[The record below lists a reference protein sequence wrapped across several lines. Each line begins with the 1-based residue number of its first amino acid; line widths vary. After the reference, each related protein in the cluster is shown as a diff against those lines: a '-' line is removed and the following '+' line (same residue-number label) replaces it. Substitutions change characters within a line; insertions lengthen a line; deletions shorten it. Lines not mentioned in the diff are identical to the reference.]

1 MIRLKTNFWLLA
13 LGLGALTALAS
24 VLLVG
29 VSAWFLASVALAG
42 LGPAA
47 LVFNFH
53 YPAALVRLLALTRTA
68 GKYGERVVGHEAALD
83 DQARHREALF
93 RSMAASEKTRSRG
106 WQLAQ
111 ADQLEAFLSNVEADD
126 FEPLRFS
133 FPLTI
138 MLICAVPLAVATT
151 LVVPLALGL
160 IIPMLCGLGIVNALA
175 ALNASACH
183 DAERDLR
190 DHAGRSLG
198 LAHAGLVSLDASGER
213 DVELTRIINRSRHA
227 EVAAATARRD
237 LAVASTVSSL
247 LGPAAACATIAVA
260 WSTGARAEGLLLP
273 VLIGFS
279 WLAFAELLAPVSK
292 QAFAHLQAKAARQR
306 LGAWTAHQSADQ
318 SVKTAVTPEKVIL
331 PLMSPDGV
339 QLGPD
344 CHLTLKPGE
353 PTAILGPSGSGK
365 TTALKCLGG
374 WLPWVGGTSH
384 PLGDEPSAR
393 ALTHLSLHDAVVM
406 RGTVREN
413 LFTDAED
420 DAIWDALSVTELDE
434 RVRKAGGLDASIR
447 QDVWSLGEARRL
459 ELTRALLSD
468 KPLILLDEPGE
479 HIRDDQARRIL
490 AGCLEHLSDRR
501 VVFVTHQPLLASLAH
516 HWEMVG

>member
-1 MIRLKTNFWLLA
+1 MMIRLKTNMWLLA

-47 LVFNFH
+47 LIFNFH

-83 DQARHREALF
+83 DQACHREGLF
-93 RSMAASEKTRSRG
+93 RGMAASQRTRSRG

-111 ADQLEAFLSNVEADD
+111 ADQLEAFLSDVEADD

-133 FPLTI
+133 FPLAI
-138 MLICAVPLAVATT
+138 MLICAVPLMTATM

-160 IIPMLCGLGIVNALA
+160 IIPLLCGLGVVNAFA
-175 ALNASACH
+175 ALNASASN
-183 DAERDLR
+183 DAEREMR

-227 EVAAATARRD
+227 EAAAATARRD

-247 LGPAAACATIAVA
+247 LGPAAASATFVVA

-279 WLAFAELLAPVSK
+279 WLAFAELLTPVSK

-318 SVKTAVTPEKVIL
+318 CAETKVIPEKVIL
-331 PLMSPDGV
+331 PLMSPAGV

-365 TTALKCLGG
+365 TTALKRLGG
-374 WLPWVGGTSH
+374 WLPWAGH
-384 PLGDEPSAR
+384 PLGDEASAR
-393 ALTHLSLHDAVVM
+393 ALAHLSLHDAVVM
-406 RGTVREN
+406 RGAVREN
-413 LFTDAED
+413 LFTDADD
-420 DAIWDALSVTELDE
+420 DAIWDALSVTELDV
-434 RVRKAGGLDASIR
+434 RVKKAGGLDAPIR

-490 AGCLEHLSDRR
+490 SGCLDHLRNRR
-501 VVFVTHQPLLASLAH
+501 VVFVTHQRVLASLAH
-516 HWEMVG
+516 HWEVIG